1 MESKSRDVG
10 DEVFPADDAHPLDGD
25 AEAEEAVFVE
35 RHGRSLEA
43 QRDGGVTIRF
53 TTSFQS

>member
-35 RHGRSLEA
+35 RHGRSLKP
-43 QRDGGVTIRF
+43 QRDGGVT
-53 TTSFQS
+53 TA